1 MDKVSPLKIPTIDD
15 FIQKKTK
22 PPDDS
27 SGLNMLTHDYGDWH
41 SAIVSTLTPAFC
53 IFWYASANEP

>member
-53 IFWYASANEP
+53 IF